1 MKHLIFALASGF
13 ALTMT
18 ACAQSGDDTAAAQAN
33 VDSQGYE
40 EIIWEDLMPEG
51 EEERIRQMYAEQ
63 LQEMMRTGGNIVE
76 GSAMDTAVQI
86 GTYNVDQTLNGL
98 QIKLPGYTV
107 PFDFS
112 PNAEITEFLLV
123 PYYGAC
129 LHAPPPP
136 PNQTVYVKTSTPIR
150 ITDLAQAVWVRGTL
164 VTETQETELAG
175 AAYTLILDDL
185 EDYY

>member
-1 MKHLIFALASGF
+1 MKHLIIALTAGF
-13 ALTMT
+13 ALTMP
-18 ACAQSGDDTAAAQAN
+18 AFAQSGSDNAAASAN
-33 VDSQGYE
+33 VDAQGYE

-51 EEERIRQMYAEQ
+51 EEERVRQMYAEQ

-98 QIKLPGYTV
+98 SVKLPGYTV

-136 PNQTVYVKTSTPIR
+136 PNQTIYVKTTTPIR

-164 VTETQETELAG
+164 QTETQETELAG
-175 AAYTLILDDL
+175 AAYTLVLDDL